1 MWRKMWALLSTTPAP
16 GKEGAR
22 PRRRAMELTA
32 TPCGKAISATGKVET
47 CEDSGWQCLLLAVRA
62 DVSDG
67 TPLAV
72 LLNHKP
78 AGSIVVSS
86 QEAELALGVTE
97 QETLPYGLPAVSGVR
112 TVMVATADGTA
123 VLTGAFPA
131 I

>member
-1 MWRKMWALLSTTPAP
+1 M
-16 GKEGAR
+16 
-22 PRRRAMELTA
+22 
-32 TPCGKAISATGKVET
+32 SATGKVET

-97 QETLPYGLPAVSGVR
+97 RESLPYGLPAVSGIR
-112 TVMVATADGTA
+112 TVMVVTVDGTA

-131 I
+131 S